1 MKALTSMAAV
11 AALTLSFNTP
21 LSWAQEAAADEAP
34 VGGARAMVLS
44 VEAVVTSVDPETK
57 QVSLEGPMGNPITLT
72 AREEVVSIEDIKV
85 GDVLAATYMAAL
97 EGELREPTEE
107 ELAEPWIVLE
117 DAAVS
122 ESAEQPGIGGARLI
136 RAVCTI
142 EGMNRLLGTV
152 TVLDS
157 RGAAHVITDVEPEK
171 MSNVTLGQ
179 SIVLVYTEA
188 LAISLEHVK
197 Q

>member
-1 MKALTSMAAV
+1 MKALTSMAAL
-11 AALTLSFNTP
+11 AALTLSLNAP
-21 LSWAQEAAADEAP
+21 LSWAQEAAADETP

-44 VEAVVTSVDPETK
+44 VEAVVTKVDPETK

-72 AREEVVSIEDIKV
+72 AREEVVSIDDIKV

-107 ELAEPWIVLE
+107 ELAEPWVVLE

-188 LAISLEHVK
+188 LAISLEHV
-197 Q
+197 QQ

>member
-1 MKALTSMAAV
+1 MKALTSMAAL
-11 AALTLSFNTP
+11 AALTLSLNAP
-21 LSWAQEAAADEAP
+21 LSWAQEAAADETP

-44 VEAVVTSVDPETK
+44 VEAVVTKVDPETK

-72 AREEVVSIEDIKV
+72 AREEVVSIDDIKV

-107 ELAEPWIVLE
+107 ELAEPWVVLE

-142 EGMNRLLGTV
+142 EGMNRLLGAV

-188 LAISLEHVK
+188 LAISLEHV
-197 Q
+197 QQ